1 MPSSIPPQRPS
12 AGPAPKRPASSAAVS
27 PATAA
32 PKPAAPKPAASG
44 DRLQLSTPN
53 ASMERLK
60 AQLEGP
66 LPIPP
71 AVADAADWKTR
82 DQANRQALIK
92 TLRGDPAV
100 MAGLA
105 AWKTLPP
112 DLKLQLG
119 DRVSAIQASIYGF
132 KAVPLRFEEGPY
144 KGTFHPGNGGSIA
157 IGPKSLV
164 SAREFLNTVVHEQ
177 AHALQWEKG
186 NLAVTK
192 KLDPQDPYA
201 GIARSWIE
209 NFYDYVPP
217 SQGYRAY
224 RDQPT
229 EAHAF
234 ATGDQVSAAVLAK
247 P

>member
-1 MPSSIPPQRPS
+1 MPSAIPPQRP
-12 AGPAPKRPASSAAVS
+12 ATAPKRPASPKLP
-27 PATAA
+27 PAAA
-32 PKPAAPKPAASG
+32 PKPAAPRDHLHLSNPTAS
-44 DRLQLSTPN
+44 R
-53 ASMERLK
+53 ERLK

-66 LPIPP
+66 LPP
-71 AVADAADWKTR
+71 APVVPSATDWKTR
-82 DQANRQALIK
+82 DLGNRQALIK
-92 TLRGDPAV
+92 TLKADPAI

-105 AWKTLPP
+105 AWKTLPQ

-119 DRVSAIQASIYGF
+119 ARVSAIQASIYGF
-132 KAVPLRFEEGPY
+132 NAVPLRFEDGPY

-157 IGPKSLV
+157 IGPRSMV

-192 KLDPQDPYA
+192 KLDPTDPYA
-201 GIARSWIE
+201 GIAQTWID